1 MADFP
6 LNVWLSVPQA
16 VFLLVTGD
24 LKRAREFNEHDP
36 HFLVFL
42 VARTLSS
49 ECVSVP
55 LDPSAGEPQRL
66 EARKEIK
73 QKLSAEIPKD
83 IYGAGVK
90 ALCQIIGDGIVRA
103 KGSRSL
109 DGPVEQID
117 PVEFTRVNLRIL
129 HAVNAFT
136 KAVVW
141 YHLRISARDLIILRQ
156 LVQSGGAAPADTLS
170 GFINHNGPSRPQ
182 RDTHPKWQGA
192 RDAAMEWLSD
202 NGCPARRDGNQAE
215 LERHITTWLDKR
227 GYDAGE
233 SSIRRHVAGWIK
245 ERREELGCLQKD
257 H

>member
-55 LDPSAGEPQRL
+55 LDPSAGEQQRL

-90 ALCQIIGDGIVRA
+90 ALCQIIGDVIVRA

-141 YHLRISARDLIILRQ
+141 YHLRI
-156 LVQSGGAAPADTLS
+156 
-170 GFINHNGPSRPQ
+170 
-182 RDTHPKWQGA
+182 
-192 RDAAMEWLSD
+192 
-202 NGCPARRDGNQAE
+202 
-215 LERHITTWLDKR
+215 
-227 GYDAGE
+227 
-233 SSIRRHVAGWIK
+233 
-245 ERREELGCLQKD
+245 
-257 H
+257 